1 MPYSTP
7 ADVKLIVHTSL
18 TDTEITSLIE
28 QSDAEITK
36 RLGAQTAGDVLVKR
50 LSSFITAHTIL
61 LRQPESIT
69 IGEYREQRGDA
80 LDVWGH
86 EINRL
91 YRLLGS
97 AKIKASEYRHIDEDQ
112 RYRDTL

>member
-7 ADVKLIVHTSL
+7 EDVKLVVHTSL

-36 RLGAQTAGDVLVKR
+36 RLGAQSTGDTLVKR

-69 IGEYREQRGDA
+69 IGEYREQRGDV
-80 LDVWGH
+80 LDLWSS

-97 AKIKASEYRHIDEDQ
+97 TKIKASEYRHIDEEQ
-112 RYRDTL
+112 RYGDAP